1 MFALGWLFFQVLFL
15 PLIGEELA
23 KQYTAGVIILAA
35 APCTAMVFVWSY
47 LTDGDPAYTLV
58 QVAVNDLIMLVL
70 FAPIVGLLV
79 GVAGPGGAVQ
89 RAAARRWSCSSWCR
103 WPSACVVR
111 ESLLVRANGRDWFE
125 KSFLPRFQPVAV
137 DGAARDPGADLRVP
151 GGQHPEPPAAR
162 RR

>member
-79 GVAGPGGAVQ
+79 GVSGLAVPFNVLLTAVAVFIVVPLAAGVVLRTALIRSQGQG
-89 RAAARRWSCSSWCR
+89 
-103 WPSACVVR
+103 VVR
-111 ESLLVRANGRDWFE
+111 EVVPAPVPAGRGHGPAR
-125 KSFLPRFQPVAV
+125 PRWC
-137 DGAARDPGADLRVP
+137 
-151 GGQHPEPPAAR
+151 
-162 RR
+162 